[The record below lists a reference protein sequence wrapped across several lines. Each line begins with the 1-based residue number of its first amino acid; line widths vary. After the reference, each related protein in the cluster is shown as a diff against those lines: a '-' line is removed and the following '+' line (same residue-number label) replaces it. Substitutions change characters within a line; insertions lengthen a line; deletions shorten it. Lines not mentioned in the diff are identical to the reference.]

1 VKKKDSLLK
10 RLSESFSGSKKSF
23 KQPDFEFSTDENHD
37 SDELQH
43 NCHSDVDIYRDFD
56 IAYEYDKCN

>member
-1 VKKKDSLLK
+1 MKKKHSLLK